1 MNHLGPTAII
11 VVALAI
17 SQSLSAQPKL
27 PVLSYSQTTTVTEEV
42 MPTGPI
48 QHQFSKRDTPERP
61 GQSRRDR
68 ARVPILSY
76 PQKQALAQ
84 AWHAGYHVGLPLAFM
99 AIVYVESSGCKH
111 VHGDN
116 GLAFGC
122 SQVHASAAYAA
133 TGAHIPAWMLS
144 DSNLRALNMAV
155 GARYLQMCIDRFG
168 WPAGAACYNQ
178 GLHTKLSRRALSHL
192 SYTRRV
198 LAAMKW
204 LRQLPED
211 TQ

>member
-1 MNHLGPTAII
+1 MRSKIILLFALLLLGLQANARPLLT
-11 VVALAI
+11 LA
-17 SQSLSAQPKL
+17 
-27 PVLSYSQTTTVTEEV
+27 
-42 MPTGPI
+42 
-48 QHQFSKRDTPERP
+48 H
-61 GQSRRDR
+61 
-68 ARVPILSY
+68 
-76 PQKQALAQ
+76 KQALAQ
-84 AWHAGYHVGLPLAFM
+84 AWDAGYHVGLPLAFT
-99 AIVYVESSGCKH
+99 AIVYVESSGCKN
-111 VHGDN
+111 VHGDK

-122 SQVHASAAYAA
+122 SQVHEAAAYAA

-178 GLHTKLSRRALSHL
+178 GLHTRLSHHAL
-192 SYTRRV
+192 VHLRYTKRV